1 MFYVSQSC
9 ASPPKENVTIAQ
21 EAIDELKNIRAN
33 RSILSVKTEPGVNFI
48 ISKNTSTTYDAPP
61 SSRMWIFGNKNDDT
75 YYDIK
80 TPDYNMVTF
89 SREMTNTLPSGEY
102 DIVFITPGKNTI
114 VEENYNHTLKTITSP
129 FKSVPDMDVRGL
141 VPTTTEQMLYSRITL
156 GDDSYEKWRVYIA
169 DPYIEIKKLSQ
180 DTLTNNQTL
189 IVIAGYTNLNQGDKV
204 LVTLD
209 ANTTNSVTRPRTTW
223 TAEVMNNGGGGA
235 YRTWNVSVIADFN
248 NVFPGP
254 HFITVSSYNGGSA
267 TAPIYVR
274 QELAAHY
281 NPPEYLK
288 FVDNSPFIAP
298 IYINTTITIPVPG
311 PTKIVTVTI
320 TPSEKQIKDAGTQ
333 VATVWYIV
341 SVAVIV
347 AIIILIAFL
356 LWMRSVYR
364 RARL

>member
-1 MFYVSQSC
+1 
-9 ASPPKENVTIAQ
+9 
-21 EAIDELKNIRAN
+21 
-33 RSILSVKTEPGVNFI
+33 
-48 ISKNTSTTYDAPP
+48 
-61 SSRMWIFGNKNDDT
+61 MWIFGNKNDDT